1 MLKDVLSPDDC
12 ARCGFCCSFRRQ
24 SLHLTPLFAAETVA
38 EIRRLHPEARFRALP
53 SGATTIDIGDR
64 YRTDDSEEEAPC
76 PFNRKGCVLPPYL
89 KPFDCKLWPFRLMKR
104 GDGLVLALVPTC
116 PRIDRESPRFK
127 ATAEAVFR
135 KAAEYAKGH
144 PEIAIEYRADYP
156 VVVAGGRERTGLF
169 VFRKP

>member
-38 EIRRLHPEARFRALP
+38 EIRRLHPEARFRTLP
-53 SGATTIDIGDR
+53 NSATTIDIGDQ
-64 YRTDDSEEEAPC
+64 YRTDDSEEEALC
-76 PFNRKGCVLPPYL
+76 PFNRKGCVLPPHL

-135 KAAEYAKGH
+135 KAVEYAKGH
-144 PEIAIEYRADYP
+144 PEIAIEYREDYRIVFP
-156 VVVAGGRERTGLF
+156 ALEGRAE
-169 VFRKP
+169 

>member
-1 MLKDVLSPDDC
+1 MLKDVLSPEEC
-12 ARCGFCCSFRRQ
+12 AKCGFCCSFRRQ
-24 SLHLTPLFAAETVA
+24 SLNLTPYFAKETVA
-38 EIRRLHPEARFRALP
+38 EIRGLHPEARFRTLP
-53 SGATTIDIGDR
+53 NSATTIDIGDR

-76 PFNRKGCVLPPYL
+76 PFNRKGCVLPPHL

-135 KAAEYAKGH
+135 KAAEYAKDH
-144 PEIAIEYRADYP
+144 PEIAIEYREDYRIVFP
-156 VVVAGGRERTGLF
+156 ALEGRAE
-169 VFRKP
+169 